1 MCGEE
6 TSSKRGRT
14 FERSELI
21 DGLETSRLEDVVGA
35 ERDAE
40 ERAIRKHADE
50 VLVLGTTTQDSVDQ
64 VLVLCTTTQDS
75 DDEVLVLGTTT
86 QDSVDKVLVLGT
98 TTQDSVDEVLVLGAT

>member
-50 VLVLGTTTQDSVDQ
+50 VLVLG
-64 VLVLCTTTQDS
+64 
-75 DDEVLVLGTTT
+75 
-86 QDSVDKVLVLGT
+86 
-98 TTQDSVDEVLVLGAT
+98 AT